1 MRQLPWKRI
10 STAGL
15 SALLLVSALA
25 GCSSSSSSETSSSSS
40 QAASGSA
47 SSSQSAVSSDVAQS
61 GPALPLEDPLTI
73 TIFSNFNAKFVG
85 KVEDYNDI
93 PFVKWWREQTGADIQ
108 FETVANEVVN
118 EQFGLRI
125 ASRDLPDVFNGVGAY
140 TGGDLQALADGVI
153 VSLTPYMEQ
162 GYMPNLSKFYE
173 TFPHYDEIMRTSTGE
188 YLCVPAIRGFS
199 ENLNSNGL
207 VVRKDLLDQAGL
219 DVPTTIDEWDTALRA
234 FKEMGVIP
242 FSPRDS
248 KWLNTN
254 MPFISAWNMCYFE
267 YQDEGVV
274 KYGAV
279 QPEFKEYLELMHNW
293 YMDGLLDPDYLT
305 SDTKTITAKV
315 SAGLVGSYVGA
326 AGGNLK
332 NPWYALVEEDVD
344 SPVEYIGAPVPTLE
358 KGATPKIGPRYDEYT
373 ANSGYYITS
382 QCENPELTALVLDF
396 IYSEEANKAL
406 YFGVEGENYV
416 IDENGLINRYQQ
428 QADGTYVDLLE
439 SWQPN
444 FGDAGAG
451 QIIGIVDYDKGVILD
466 PEGSDVVATMPLGDN
481 PTALQLKQRHIDEVR
496 AEALSLW
503 ASFEAVNRVPAL
515 NYTVEDAQAR
525 ADVYGDIETYV
536 YEGVTQFI
544 MGQRDL
550 DTFDAFV
557 AEIEAMGVND
567 ALAIT
572 QKYLDAYNNK

>member
-1 MRQLPWKRI
+1 
-10 STAGL
+10 
-15 SALLLVSALA
+15 
-25 GCSSSSSSETSSSSS
+25 
-40 QAASGSA
+40 
-47 SSSQSAVSSDVAQS
+47 
-61 GPALPLEDPLTI
+61 
-73 TIFSNFNAKFVG
+73 
-85 KVEDYNDI
+85 
-93 PFVKWWREQTGADIQ
+93 
-108 FETVANEVVN
+108 
-118 EQFGLRI
+118 
-125 ASRDLPDVFNGVGAY
+125 
-140 TGGDLQALADGVI
+140 
-153 VSLTPYMEQ
+153 
-162 GYMPNLSKFYE
+162 
-173 TFPHYDEIMRTSTGE
+173 
-188 YLCVPAIRGFS
+188 
-199 ENLNSNGL
+199 
-207 VVRKDLLDQAGL
+207 
-219 DVPTTIDEWDTALRA
+219 
-234 FKEMGVIP
+234 
-242 FSPRDS
+242 
-248 KWLNTN
+248 

-332 NPWYALVEEDVD
+332 NPWYALVEENVD

-373 ANSGYYITS
+373 ANTGYYITS

-439 SWQPN
+439 SWQPG

-451 QIIGIVDYDKGVILD
+451 QIIGIVDYDKGVMLD

-525 ADVYGDIETYV
+525 ADIYGGIETYV
-536 YEGVTQFI
+536 YEGVTQSSWVSGTWI
-544 MGQRDL
+544 PLML
-550 DTFDAFV
+550 
-557 AEIEAMGVND
+557 
-567 ALAIT
+567 L
-572 QKYLDAYNNK
+572 